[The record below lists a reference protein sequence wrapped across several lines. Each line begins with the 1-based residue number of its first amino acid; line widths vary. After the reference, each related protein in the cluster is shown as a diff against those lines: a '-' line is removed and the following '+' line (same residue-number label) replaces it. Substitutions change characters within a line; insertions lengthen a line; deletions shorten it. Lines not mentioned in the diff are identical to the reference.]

1 VVTANPGVGVIKAGW
16 HCCGNPLVS
25 GLPFE
30 CPDCKTCEG
39 GLGILCVPDQTRNGQ
54 ACQHDQTRVCRGG
67 DCLCAVPVNFT
78 QKDFV
83 SYPQGIH
90 FTYTW
95 GSSTGNTNDLVGCT
109 VGELISYPTS
119 PFTWP
124 RPYVATSTNG
134 QGLGVPGTV
143 GQLTDDNKIYPAIS
157 KPYVNASFVV
167 TQRFGYFCLC
177 SNQPGTIKTFTLD
190 SAPDTT

>member
-1 VVTANPGVGVIKAGW
+1 
-16 HCCGNPLVS
+16 
-25 GLPFE
+25 
-30 CPDCKTCEG
+30 
-39 GLGILCVPDQTRNGQ
+39 
-54 ACQHDQTRVCRGG
+54 
-67 DCLCAVPVNFT
+67 
-78 QKDFV
+78 KDFV

-124 RPYVATSTNG
+124 RPYVAMSTNG
-134 QGLGVPGTV
+134 QGLAVNGAM

-157 KPYVNASFVV
+157 KPYVSASFVV

-177 SNQPGTIKTFTLD
+177 SNQPGTIKTLTGPISITRSVSPNADGTWKACITKSGITDCIIL
-190 SAPDTT
+190 P